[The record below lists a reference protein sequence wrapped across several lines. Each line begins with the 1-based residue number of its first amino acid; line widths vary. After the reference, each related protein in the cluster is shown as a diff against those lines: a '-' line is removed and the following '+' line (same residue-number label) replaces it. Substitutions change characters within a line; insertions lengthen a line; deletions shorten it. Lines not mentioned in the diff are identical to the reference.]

1 MRSTGS
7 REPRESREASA
18 TSPVSIA
25 VNTFSISLGSRRN
38 QRPPHQKIRS
48 ITTVSPTI
56 ETIRIGHMIGPPL
69 RKLSMRKSPVNM
81 PVAFIS
87 GAADAAGEAVVA
99 GDALSVA
106 ETVVPGA
113 GAPTGDVPTPGAGER
128 PAGGGIGAAGLGGA
142 AEVCGAAGAFAGGGA
157 AG

>member
-1 MRSTGS
+1 MRRTGS
-7 REPRESREASA
+7 REPRDSREASA

-56 ETIRIGHMIGPPL
+56 DTIRIGHMIGPPL
-69 RKLSMRKSPVNM
+69 RKLSMRKLPVNM

-87 GAADAAGEAVVA
+87 GAGDAAGEAVVA
-99 GDALSVA
+99 GDALRVA

-113 GAPTGDVPTPGAGER
+113 GGAPAGPAGEVQGASDGDVTA
-128 PAGGGIGAAGLGGA
+128 AGGGIGVAVFSGA
-142 AEVCGAAGAFAGGGA
+142 ATTCEEA
-157 AG
+157 